1 MGRLRMGEK
10 QNNVSEARIAIE
22 KFKIKDHEGK
32 THIYTGN
39 IHEEIEAIDKRANH
53 QVITNEPNVN
63 DFNSVFEETFI

>member
-39 IHEEIEAIDKRANH
+39 IHDKLK
-53 QVITNEPNVN
+53 QLINEP
-63 DFNSVFEETFI
+63 TTK